1 MLLAVNK
8 QYSNIFNHNLFQNV
22 FVMAATI
29 IIIIMLILIMV
40 VGEVHIGAI
49 ADLDL
54 DRGKSFK
61 NYVFEVGLQKHVL
74 TITENAGVN

>member
-29 IIIIMLILIMV
+29 IIIILILIMV

-61 NYVFEVGLQKHVL
+61 NYVLEVGLQKHVL

>member
-29 IIIIMLILIMV
+29 IIIILILIMV
-40 VGEVHIGAI
+40 VDEVHIGAI

-61 NYVFEVGLQKHVL
+61 HYVFEVGLQKHVL

>member
-1 MLLAVNK
+1 
-8 QYSNIFNHNLFQNV
+8 
-22 FVMAATI
+22 
-29 IIIIMLILIMV
+29 MV

>member
-29 IIIIMLILIMV
+29 IIIILILIMV
-40 VGEVHIGAI
+40 VGEVHIVAI

-61 NYVFEVGLQKHVL
+61 NYVFEVGLQKHLL